1 MAALPSLRQLAY
13 LVALGDH
20 LSFTRAAAACF
31 VTQSTLSAGLKEL
44 EAILGASLVERD
56 RQTVLMT
63 PLGLEV
69 VERARRLLSAAEDLT
84 ALAAAYAEPMSGTLR
99 LGAIPTIAP
108 FLLPR
113 ILPGIRASYP
123 KLKLLLREDVSA
135 NLLLRLAGGQLDFA
149 LLALPY
155 DTADMQVRQLF
166 DDEFWLVGRDDDPA
180 LKSKRASVSTPAA
193 EKLVLLEEGH
203 CLREHTLAACTR
215 AESSNP
221 SGVEATSLLT
231 LVQMVESG
239 IGLAL
244 VPEMA
249 LSSGLLS
256 GTRLVARPLTPPAPK
271 RSIAL
276 LARRSSARQAELAVL
291 GDFIQAARKLD
302 HYTVSTSR
310 GRRRSGQ
317 SEQARTRRV
326 KGEALR

>member
-1 MAALPSLRQLAY
+1 MAALPSLRQLGY
-13 LVALGDH
+13 LIALAQH
-20 LSFTRAAAACF
+20 LNFTRAAASCF

-44 EAILGASLVERD
+44 EATLGASLVERD
-56 RQTVLMT
+56 RQSVLMT

-69 VERARRLLSAAEDLT
+69 VERARQLLAAAEDLA
-84 ALAAAYAEPMSGTLR
+84 ALAAASAEPMSGTLR

-113 ILPGIRASYP
+113 ILPGLRTRYP

-135 NLLLRLAGGQLDFA
+135 NLLQRLADGQLDFA

-155 DTADMQVRQLF
+155 ATGDMLVRQLF
-166 DDEFWLVGRDDDPA
+166 DDEFWLVGREDDPA
-180 LKSKRASVSTPAA
+180 LKSKRATVTAPIA

-203 CLREHTLAACTR
+203 CLRQHTLAACTR
-215 AESSNP
+215 ADSTNP

-244 VPEMA
+244 VPEIA
-249 LSSGLLS
+249 LNSGLLK

-271 RSIAL
+271 RTIVL
-276 LARRSSARQAELAVL
+276 LARRSSARQTELAAL
-291 GDFIQAARKLD
+291 GDFIEAARMRD
-302 HYTVSTSR
+302 HYAVTTSR
-310 GRRRSGQ
+310 GRRRQ
-317 SEQARTRRV
+317 T
-326 KGEALR
+326 

>member
-1 MAALPSLRQLAY
+1 MPALPSLRQLGY
-13 LVALGDH
+13 LVALAQH
-20 LSFTRAAAACF
+20 LNFTRAAAACF

-44 EAILGASLVERD
+44 EATLGASLVERD

-69 VERARRLLSAAEDLT
+69 AARARRLLAAAEDLA
-84 ALAAAYAEPMSGTLR
+84 ALAAAAAEPMSGELR

-113 ILPGIRASYP
+113 ILPALRAKFP

-135 NLLLRLAGGQLDFA
+135 NLLQRLAAGQLDFA
-149 LLALPY
+149 LLALPF
-155 DTADMQVRQLF
+155 DTGDMQVRRLF
-166 DDEFWLVGRDDDPA
+166 DDEFWLVGREDDPA
-180 LKSKRASVSTPAA
+180 LKSKRSTVAAPAA

-215 AESSNP
+215 SEASNP

-244 VPEMA
+244 IPEIA
-249 LSSGLLS
+249 LSGGLLS

-271 RSIAL
+271 RTIVL
-276 LARRSSARQAELAVL
+276 LARRSSVRQAELAAL
-291 GDFIQAARKLD
+291 GDLIEAARKRVQ
-302 HYTVSTSR
+302 YAVTTSV
-310 GRRRSGQ
+310 GRRRP
-317 SEQARTRRV
+317 A
-326 KGEALR
+326 